1 MKKLLMAFAVLSM
14 GIFASCDKCK
24 DVDCNNGGTCDD
36 GDCTCA
42 AYYSGEKCDTEVRA
56 KYAGDYNG
64 MIDIPSFQS
73 KLPTTIKVTN
83 PGSVAS
89 VQGMQLVVVTD
100 SMGSTTTIDLT
111 TNLTSNTAIEVPS
124 TKVPFTLIP
133 GETEAFIAGTGV
145 YSGDSLT
152 ANITIQGAVSGFTAD
167 AEYKG
172 SK

>member
-1 MKKLLMAFAVLSM
+1 MAFAVLSM

-24 DVDCNNGGTCDD
+24 DVDCNNGGSCDD

-42 AYYSGEKCDTEVRA
+42 SYYTGDNCDTEVRA

-64 MIDIPSFQS
+64 IIDIPSFQS
-73 KLPTTIKVTN
+73 LLPTKITVTN
-83 PGSVAS
+83 PGTVAS

-100 SMGSTTTIDLT
+100 SMGTTTTIDLS
-111 TNLTSNTAIEVPS
+111 TNLTSNTEIEVPE

-133 GETEAFIAGTGV
+133 GETEALISGTGV

-152 ANITIQGAVSGFTAD
+152 ADITIKGAVSGFTAQSV
-167 AEYKG
+167 YKG